1 MTRPDFE
8 QLAQDYL
15 DFVKKGYRVV
25 FPIPDNASE
34 DEILRGS
41 RSWPGPMDISSPLG
55 EVDRAYFPQ
64 LIEAIAGLVKQQYNS
79 ATARALGYRLCIWM
93 MGSDGRTPALLEGNY
108 GQCMAAIEQNLD
120 MSGMKPTI
128 RPNWFD
134 VGEESRLD
142 DARAMA
148 HTYMSANSLFWPLY
162 MESGNLLERSLGTMA
177 NIKPADLKP
186 SYVHQYRY
194 DRLMEMAADVPMFM
208 TVAMKLCPVD
218 DTNARNIFQ
227 VLGLLEQWGA
237 EEPNDVEADKL
248 KQWREAADPAHKL
261 NPTQILGKARLDKMA
276 LAAISKEA
284 AQPQPSKAG
293 KTPKM

>member
-1 MTRPDFE
+1 MTQPDFE

-41 RSWPGPMDISSPLG
+41 HSWPGPMDISSPLVR
-55 EVDRAYFPQ
+55 VDRAYFPQ
-64 LIEAIAGLVKQQYNS
+64 LIEAIARLVKQQHNS

-93 MGSDGRTPALLEGNY
+93 MSHNGRTAALLEGNY

-120 MSGMKPTI
+120 MSGMKLTV

-134 VGEESRLD
+134 IGEESRLD

-162 MESGNLLERSLGTMA
+162 MESGNLLERCLDTMA
-177 NIKPADLKP
+177 NIKPADLVP
-186 SYVHQYRY
+186 SYVHRYRY

-208 TVAMKLCPVD
+208 TVAMKLCPVND
-218 DTNARNIFQ
+218 ANSRNILQ
-227 VLGLLEQWGA
+227 VLGLLEHWGV
-237 EEPNDVEADKL
+237 EEPTDVEADKL
-248 KQWREAADPAHKL
+248 KQWREAADAGHKL
-261 NPTQILGKARLDKMA
+261 NPTQILGKARLDKMT
-276 LAAISKEA
+276 LVAISKET
-284 AQPQPSKAG
+284 AQPQPSKVVR
-293 KTPKM
+293 TPKM